1 MNIIIVGC
9 GKVGETVAHRLN
21 NEDNNITILDID
33 EKKVTAI
40 SQGSDIMGYTG
51 SGTSAEILRDVDA
64 ANADLLIALTNSD
77 ERNILCCLIAK
88 NLGVKRVMARV
99 RTPDY
104 RKQID
109 FLQNDLKIMPIN
121 PELTAAS
128 EIARILQFP
137 SAIGVDTFMRDKVEL
152 LTFKLPDECVLEG
165 MPVKSVVTQIA
176 DVLVC
181 IVKRDGAAFIP
192 NGDFVFEKGDVASI
206 IAPHKEVHKF
216 FKKIKYKN
224 EPVRDVM
231 IVGGGETGYYLASD
245 LKRSGISVKLIEKDK
260 ERCDE
265 LSTALEGVNILWGEA
280 NAELLLEEG
289 VASAEGFV
297 ALTNV
302 DVENILLSLS
312 AAEHST
318 GRKKIITKINRTE
331 SDSLINRLSQDLDT
345 IIHPKELT
353 ADTIARH
360 VRAMKNTIGSNV
372 ETLYNVVPGQI
383 EAAEF
388 RIVEGSPII
397 GKNLRDLHFKD
408 STLIAAISRNNRPFI
423 PRGVDK
429 IEARDSVVVVTK
441 IKALTDIQDIL
452 E

>member
-137 SAIGVDTFMRDKVEL
+137 SSIGVDTFMRDKVEL

-181 IVKRDGAAFIP
+181 IVKRGGDAFIP

-260 ERCDE
+260 DRCDE

-280 NAELLLEEG
+280 NADLLLEEG

-302 DVENILLSLS
+302 DVENILLSLT

-318 GRKKIITKINRTE
+318 GKKKIITKINRTE
-331 SDSLINRLSQDLDT
+331 SDSLLNRLSQDLDT

-353 ADTIARH
+353 ADTITRH

-397 GKNLRDLHFKD
+397 GKMLRDLHFKD
-408 STLIAAISRNNRPFI
+408 STLIAAINRNNRPFI
-423 PRGVDK
+423 PRGVDM

-441 IKALTDIQDIL
+441 LKALTDIQDIL